1 MNDQVRAGT
10 GSRHHMAQ
18 QPPRSRVRAAAF
30 AALALALAF
39 ELAHTGLGLGR
50 PALNGLVKDGLYTA
64 IEFAAVGLCA
74 ARAIG
79 RREDR
84 AAWILITAGLLAW
97 TGGDLLWT
105 LWLNFLANPP
115 APSLAD
121 GLYLLWYPAIYVALG
136 LLIRSH
142 FRSAGAAAW
151 LDGMVVGLATAAVG
165 AAFIFPAILGSST
178 GGAAAVAVN
187 LAYPLGDFLLLVFIS
202 IGFALSGWRPGRQWL
217 LLALGLA
224 VASAADM
231 LYLYQQARGTYL
243 VDHLL
248 DAAWPTAMAL
258 IALAAWQPSRG
269 GARRPARG
277 ESMILLPAAFGALAL
292 GVLVYGTLRPMTHLA
307 IGLASAAMLAAG
319 IRAGLTY
326 RENLQMLR
334 RESRDAVTDAL
345 TGLRNRRRLMD
356 DLDIAVERGLEGE
369 DHTLAFFDLNGFKRY
384 NDTFGHGAG
393 DALLT
398 RLGGALRIAVE
409 GRGEAYRLGGDEF
422 CVLLRGR
429 FSTSDGLVARAQEA
443 LTDRGSGF
451 TITASCG
458 VVIVPEDAATVTSAL
473 ALADKRMY
481 TDKGSS
487 GRSSHAQIQSVLMRL
502 LGERE
507 PTLQSHLREVGELT
521 AAIGR
526 RFDLDSEQLDELRR
540 AAELHDLGKL
550 AIPEGILRKAGPLT
564 EGEMRFLRQHT
575 IIGERI
581 LDVAPALRP
590 VARLVR
596 SSHERWDGSGYP
608 DSLAGDAIP
617 LGSRIIAACD
627 AYTAMLSDRPYG
639 AARTPRN
646 ALAEL
651 RRHAGGQFDPAVV
664 QAIWAHLAAGG
675 PPRASG
681 TADPMTETTGPA
693 A

>member
-1 MNDQVRAGT
+1 V
-10 GSRHHMAQ
+10 
-18 QPPRSRVRAAAF
+18 
-30 AALALALAF
+30 LALAVAF
-39 ELAHTGLGLGR
+39 ELAHTALGVGR
-50 PALNGLVKDGLYTA
+50 PALSALVKDGLYTA
-64 IEFAAVGLCA
+64 IELTAVALCA
-74 ARAIG
+74 ARVVS

-84 AAWILITAGLLAW
+84 AAWVLITAGLLAW

-105 LWLNFLANPP
+105 VWLNFLSSPP
-115 APSLAD
+115 APSAAD
-121 GLYLLWYPAIYVALG
+121 ALYLLWYPAIYVALG
-136 LLIRSH
+136 LMIRSH
-142 FRSAGAAAW
+142 FRHAGASAW
-151 LDGMVVGLATAAVG
+151 LDGMVVGLATASVV
-165 AAFIFPAILGSST
+165 AAFIFPAVLASST
-178 GGAAAVAVN
+178 GSSAAVAVD

-202 IGFALSGWRPGRQWL
+202 IGITLSGWRPGRQWL
-217 LLALGLA
+217 LLGLGLG
-224 VASAADM
+224 VAAGADM
-231 LYLYQQARGTYL
+231 VYLYQQAKGTYV
-243 VDHLL
+243 VDHVL
-248 DAAWPTAMAL
+248 DAAWPAAMAL
-258 IALAAWQPSRG
+258 IAIAAWQPSQG
-269 GARRPARG
+269 SARRSSHG
-277 ESMILLPAAFGALAL
+277 DYTVLLPAGFGALAL
-292 GVLVYGTLRPMTHLA
+292 GILVYGTLHRMSNLA
-307 IGLASAAMLAAG
+307 IGLATAAMVAAG
-319 IRAGLTY
+319 LRAALTY
-326 RENLQMLR
+326 RENLRMLR
-334 RESRDAVTDAL
+334 RESQDAATDAL

-356 DLDIAVERGLEGE
+356 DLDLAVERGMDGE

-393 DALLT
+393 DALLR
-398 RLGGALRIAVE
+398 RLGGALGVAVQ

-422 CVLLRGR
+422 CVLLEGR
-429 FSTSDGLVARAQEA
+429 FSITDGLVSRSQEA
-443 LTDRGSGF
+443 LTECGSGF

-487 GRSSHAQIQSVLMRL
+487 GRSSHTQIQSVLMRL

-526 RFDLDSEQLDELRR
+526 RFELDSEQLDELRR

-550 AIPEGILRKAGPLT
+550 AIPEGILRKAGPLS
-564 EGEMRFLRQHT
+564 EGEMGFLRQHT

-608 DSLAGDAIP
+608 DALEGVAIP

-639 AARTPRN
+639 PARTPSA

-651 RRHAGGQFDPAVV
+651 RRHAGRQFDPQVV
-664 QAIWAHLAAGG
+664 EAIWAHMAAGKRQSAPAGSGDTLTGAAG
-675 PPRASG
+675 PSA
-681 TADPMTETTGPA
+681 
-693 A
+693 